1 MRRYAIDAFRLS
13 SHPLRVT
20 LALSVVV
27 PVHNEAPHLGATI
40 EALDQAVELSQ
51 EDIELVVVDDG
62 STDGSADAARTAVAD
77 RFPLTVVSQRNL
89 GRFQA
94 VRAGVRRAGGED
106 VLVLGARV
114 RLRPDSLVFVR
125 DRQRAGELV
134 WVGHVYI
141 DTAGNPY
148 GRFQNVLT
156 EIAWREY
163 FDRPRT
169 TSFGAEDFDHYPKG
183 SGCLTGP
190 RALILEAFADLPSR
204 YADPRHANDDT
215 PMLRRIVASE
225 RIHISPSF
233 AADYVPRGTFR
244 TFVSHSLHRGAVFF
258 DGHGRMESR
267 FFPFVL
273 AFFPCSAALVLGS
286 LARPRR
292 VPLGILGLAVGAGAV
307 AAATRRPRGDVAV
320 VAPRSRRCGRP
331 HSARGFGA
339 GSRWRPRSG

>member
-1 MRRYAIDAFRLS
+1 MT
-13 SHPLRVT
+13 P
-20 LALSVVV
+20 ALSIVV

-40 EALDQAVELSQ
+40 EALVRAVERSGD
-51 EDIELVVVDDG
+51 EAELVLVDDG
-62 STDGSADAARTAVAD
+62 STDGSAEAARAAVAG
-77 RFPLTVVSQRNL
+77 RLPLNVVSQPNL

-94 VRAGVRRAGGED
+94 VRAGLGRAAAED
-106 VLVLGARV
+106 VLVLGSRV
-114 RLRPDSLVFVR
+114 RLRPDSLAFVR
-125 DRQRAGELV
+125 ERQRAGDLV
-134 WVGHVYI
+134 WVGHVQI

-183 SGCLTGP
+183 SGCLAGP
-190 RALILEAFADLPSR
+190 RDLIRDAFADLPSR

-225 RIHISPSF
+225 RIHVSPSF

-258 DGHGRMESR
+258 DGHGRRESR

-273 AFFPCSAALVLGS
+273 AFFPVSAAVVVGS
-286 LARPRR
+286 VARPRL
-292 VPLGILGLAVGAGAV
+292 VPLGILGLSVGAGVV
-307 AAATRRPRGDVAV
+307 AAGARRQKGDVAV
-320 VAPRSRRCGRP
+320 VALLTPLWAG
-331 HSARGFGA
+331 AFGA
-339 GSRWRPRSG
+339 GLWRGLAMAARKRLGK